1 MVSMRQFIQMKRV
14 KERHLGRENNYK
26 ILLKKKTINSIEK
39 LFSKEME
46 ELGYL

>member
-1 MVSMRQFIQMKRV
+1 MRQFIQMKRV
-14 KERHLGRENNYK
+14 KKRHSSIWVEK
-26 ILLKKKTINSIEK
+26 ITTKYFKKKTINSIEK